1 MSTEPP
7 VDFVERQNW
16 LEPIETQSQKAVAA
30 AFNSLPDGGRPIKNF
45 LHGTWLG
52 HPLHPMLTDVPLG
65 AWTATLVLDLMD
77 ASGRKD
83 CRAGADVTLAVGL
96 TGAAC
101 AALAGI
107 TDWHDTDGPARR
119 VGALH
124 GMLNLLGACL
134 YTGSLIA
141 RKQRNRSAGRALAY
155 AGFVTAAAS
164 AYLGGNLVYGK
175 QIGVNHAPEDPHVAD
190 WTNVMAAADLQDGKA
205 HRAEV
210 NGVKLLLVRD
220 GGELRCL
227 AEVCSHLGGPLAE
240 GTIEDGAVTCPWHA
254 SRFSLSD
261 GSVIDGPATHPQP
274 CFEVRQNGD
283 RIQVKSRP
291 QTGGGQLPV

>member
-7 VDFVERQNW
+7 VDFIERQDW
-16 LEPIETQSQKAVAA
+16 LEPIEAQTQKAVGA
-30 AFNSLPDGGRPIKNF
+30 AFTSLPDGGRPLKNF

-52 HPLHPMLTDVPLG
+52 HPLHPVLTDVPLG
-65 AWTATLVLDLMD
+65 AWTTTLVLDLMD

-83 CRAGADVTLAVGL
+83 CRAGADVSLAVGL
-96 TGAAC
+96 SGAAV

-107 TDWHDTDGPARR
+107 TDWQATDGRARR
-119 VGALH
+119 VGVVH

-141 RKQRNRSAGRALAY
+141 RKQRNRTAGRALAY
-155 AGFVTAAAS
+155 AGFAAAAAS

-175 QIGVNHAPEDPHVAD
+175 NIGVNHAPEDPQVAG
-190 WTNVMAAADLQDGKA
+190 WTDVMRAADLQDGKP
-205 HRAEV
+205 HRADL
-210 NGVKLLLVRD
+210 NGVRLLLVRE
-220 GGELRCL
+220 GGEIRCL

-240 GTIEDGAVTCPWHA
+240 GTIADGAVTCPWHA

-261 GSVIDGPATHPQP
+261 GSVLDGPATHPQP
-274 CFEVRQNGD
+274 CFDARVNGEQ
-283 RIQVKSRP
+283 IQVKSRP
-291 QTGGGQLPV
+291 QS